1 MNISFSNPAELRRWF
16 ILTTTL
22 LLLVSAVGQAEP
34 NDIFCKETVV
44 AGSPKDFV
52 EVRHVVIKGTNFQI
66 GKKTAEIVRD
76 HSLVKVF
83 SPPDTQRNHAQRVY
97 MEQNYPVYYERMKG
111 VAAAFGL
118 DMQNDNYDFSQL
130 PVHIEL
136 PGKTGCSAVFYPGN
150 LTEAGHDIL
159 SRNSDFLTITLDV
172 AGPKTG
178 GKPALVTP
186 YVFEVYP
193 DKGYA
198 SLYICA
204 FDYLGGVM
212 DGINSQGL
220 TVAVF
225 AEIETM
231 STSKPALGIGM
242 HELLCMRYLLDTCK
256 DVEQTKEALLSLKHF
271 YIYIPCHYLIAD
283 SSGKSFIFEFSPTR
297 DKTFIT
303 EGNGPQCITNH
314 LVYKYDNA
322 GSVPD
327 ELKESANRLEIL
339 RKAAKER
346 GKFNIEQ
353 IKEING
359 RVAVPPFAPQN
370 PQVPPWRTLWH
381 SIYDLDEGKLSVKFY
396 LGEEPDPKDKSKVIL
411 RYSPYIDFQ
420 LSAN

>member
-1 MNISFSNPAELRRWF
+1 MNTTFGNLAELRKRF
-16 ILTTTL
+16 ILTMTF

-34 NDIFCKETVV
+34 NDVFCKETVI
-44 AGSPKDFV
+44 AGGPNGFM

-83 SPPDTQRNHAQRVY
+83 SPPETQRNHTQRIY

-118 DMQNDNYDFSQL
+118 DMQNDNYDFSGL
-130 PVHIEL
+130 PQQMEL
-136 PGKTGCSAVFYPGN
+136 PGIKACSAVFYPAAF
-150 LTEAGHDIL
+150 TESGHDIL
-159 SRNSDFLTITLDV
+159 SRNADYSTRTLDV
-172 AGPKTG
+172 VDPKTG
-178 GKPALVTP
+178 KKPPFVAP

-193 DKGYA
+193 DKGYPC
-198 SLYICA
+198 LYICA

-225 AEIETM
+225 AEMESM
-231 STSKPALGIGM
+231 STSKPTAGIGM
-242 HELLCMRYLLDTCK
+242 HELLCMRYLLDMYK
-256 DVEQTKEALLSLKHF
+256 DVEQAKEALLSINHF
-271 YIYIPCHYLIAD
+271 YIYIPCHYIIAD
-283 SSGKSFIFEFSPTR
+283 RNGKSFIFEFSPQR

-303 EGNGPQCITNH
+303 DGNGPQCITNH
-314 LVYKYDNA
+314 LVYKYYNA
-322 GSVPD
+322 SSVPD
-327 ELKESANRLEIL
+327 GLKESANRLEIL
-339 RKAAKER
+339 HKAVKSG

-353 IKEING
+353 MKEING

-370 PQVPPWRTLWH
+370 PQSPPWRTLWH
-381 SIYDLDEGKLSVKFY
+381 SIYDINERKMSVKFY
-396 LGEEPDPKDKSKVIL
+396 LGEEPDPKDKSKVVL
-411 RYSPYIDFQ
+411 KYSKYIDFK